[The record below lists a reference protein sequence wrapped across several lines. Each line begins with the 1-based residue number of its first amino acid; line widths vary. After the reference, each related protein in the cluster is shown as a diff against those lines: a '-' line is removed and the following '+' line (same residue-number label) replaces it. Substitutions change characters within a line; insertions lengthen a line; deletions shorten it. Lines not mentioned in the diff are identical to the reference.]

1 MNWMQISPPDFS
13 YQGEIIVLQIFATL
27 MVVGASAAS
36 VFLRRDFNA
45 IMAFTASGL
54 AVALL
59 FVLAP
64 APDVALVQIVVDI
77 LALVI
82 LMLALSRLPRV
93 QRRAAQELTDTTRQ
107 KRKIPW
113 RDLLVASAFGLVVTV
128 ITLANLSQRPHVTIT
143 PYYEEYAKEL
153 TGATDIVGAIVVDF
167 RALDTMIEIS
177 VFAMAGLGI
186 SLLLFHS
193 AKKHGDAGSQM
204 DDPLGTKVS
213 RFNTFGIGGLRTSAF
228 IRVPAYVTLPLAII
242 LAITQMMYGHDQPGD
257 GFTAGVIIS
266 LSIALWYMVFGY
278 NETRKRLPWLKSSRL
293 IGYGILIA
301 LTTGTVAALMTG
313 SFLGNVDFT
322 ETWAFMPSGFHIS
335 TSFLFEV
342 AICMTVM
349 GSVAHML
356 NTLGHPREKA

>member
-1 MNWMQISPPDFS
+1 
-13 YQGEIIVLQIFATL
+13 
-27 MVVGASAAS
+27 
-36 VFLRRDFNA
+36 
-45 IMAFTASGL
+45 MAFTASGL

-82 LMLALSRLPRV
+82 LMLALSRLPRK
-93 QRRAAQELTDTTRQ
+93 QRRSAQELTNAVR
-107 KRKIPW
+107 KRRKIPVP
-113 RDLLVASAFGLVVTV
+113 DLLVSGAFGLMIAT
-128 ITLANLSQRPHVTIT
+128 ITFANLSQRPHATIT
-143 PYYEEYAKEL
+143 PYYEQFAKSM

-167 RALDTMIEIS
+167 RALDTLIEIS
-177 VFAMAGLGI
+177 VFALAGLGI
-186 SLLLFHS
+186 SLLLYYS
-193 AKKHGDAGSQM
+193 AQKHGDAGSQM
-204 DDPLGTKVS
+204 DDPLGTKPS

-228 IRVPAYVTLPLAII
+228 IRVPSYATLPLALV
-242 LAITQMMYGHDQPGD
+242 LAITQIMYGHDQPGD

-266 LSIALWYMVFGY
+266 LAIGLWYMVFGY
-278 NETRKRLPWLKSSRL
+278 HETQQRLPWLKASRL

-301 LTTGTVAALMTG
+301 LATGTVAALMTG

-322 ETWAFMPSGFHIS
+322 ESWAFMPQGFHIS

-342 AICMTVM
+342 AICMTVL

-356 NTLGHPREKA
+356 NTLGHPREKIVLIRTEIGD